1 MFGRRTPPIPTTHL
15 LPAGPVTLEESYELC
30 REFNKRHGT
39 TYYWSTM
46 VLPPAKRPHV
56 HALYGFARYADDIV
70 DDLGPVPV
78 TERAAALAS
87 FGDRF
92 FRDLDVGSSDDPVLK
107 AVVNTVAELQ
117 IDPEC
122 FRRFLRSMT
131 MDLTVERY
139 ETWADLL
146 DYMDGSAAVI
156 GEMMLPVLEPL
167 HPEALPHARDL
178 GNAFQLT
185 NFLRDVNEDLDR
197 GRVYLPQED
206 VRRFGVRLENRR
218 CTPEFVDL
226 MKFEIARCR
235 ELYDSADKGLAMLP
249 GRSRKAITAARKLYS
264 RILDKIEE
272 RNYDVFS
279 GRASVSTTSKA
290 LMVARMFLP
299 TR

>member
-1 MFGRRTPPIPTTHL
+1 MIRRNPPTPTTHL

-30 REFNKRHGT
+30 RMFNKRHGT
-39 TYYWSTM
+39 TYYWSTL
-46 VLPPAKRPHV
+46 VLPPEKRPHV

-70 DDLGPVPV
+70 DDLGPVPIA
-78 TERAAALAS
+78 ERADALAS
-87 FGDRF
+87 FGARF
-92 FRDLDVGSSDDPVLK
+92 FADLTAGTSEDPVLK
-107 AVVNTVAELQ
+107 AVVNTVRQLQ
-117 IDPEC
+117 IDPDC

-139 ETWADLL
+139 ETWSDLL

-156 GEMMLPVLEPL
+156 GEMMLPVLEPMY
-167 HPEALPHARDL
+167 PEALPHARDL

-206 VRRFGVRLENRR
+206 LRRFGVRLEERR

-249 GRSRKAITAARKLYS
+249 KRSRKAITAARRLYS

-272 RNYDVFS
+272 RDYDVFS

-290 LMVARMFLP
+290 VMVARMLLP
-299 TR
+299 SR